1 MTWCCTRRRATARP
15 SCRATGAMSCWPT
28 RTTGAWPA
36 AVIRVARGEESGD
49 DAGPGHRDELAPPV
63 LPGPGVEPPDRR
75 WEQDPV
81 LPEVP
86 MAPDQCCIYV
96 GSCRIMTGMERKE
109 ERIAALITAA
119 DRLGRKFE
127 VTDLLRYPRLLN
139 LASDWLLD
147 EPRPTEQGFT
157 QEMWDQV
164 NQGQWLTNGQAKG
177 VLNVIVAR
185 ARYQAARAAIPQT
198 AYTNAAQFAWS
209 LAEVR
214 NGRYRVEFGDGSSL
228 AVRLSD
234 MDVENGTEW
243 ARRQPKGTRNVSLL
257 TQGADGWTGS
267 GWISPDGQPQG
278 KAKSGSVNQ
287 ALEIL
292 AKAGD
297 TLQYGV
303 AFARQGNCCFICGRN
318 LDTAESIDAGYG
330 PVCADKWGLPWGQKQ
345 TPAAVE
351 EARQQAASE
360 PEDDGDGPDQEG
372 LGYTE
377 RDDEA
382 YDEMVRQTVVTPNP
396 RPSIYEE
403 ADRKN
408 KAINDRMQAKR
419 ARGEKLTYEDI
430 FPEDEENY

>member
-1 MTWCCTRRRATARP
+1 
-15 SCRATGAMSCWPT
+15 
-28 RTTGAWPA
+28 
-36 AVIRVARGEESGD
+36 
-49 DAGPGHRDELAPPV
+49 
-63 LPGPGVEPPDRR
+63 
-75 WEQDPV
+75 
-81 LPEVP
+81 
-86 MAPDQCCIYV
+86 
-96 GSCRIMTGMERKE
+96 MTGMERKE

-330 PVCADKWGLPWGQKQ
+330 PVCADKWGLPWGDKQ
-345 TPAAVE
+345 TPEAV
-351 EARQQAASE
+351 QAARDAEATTASR
-360 PEDDGDGPDQEG
+360 PEAGDGPDQEG

-377 RDDEA
+377 VDDEA
-382 YDEMVRQTVVTPNP
+382 RDEMERDDLASDPVSFYAAVDAAPKRNP
-396 RPSIYEE
+396 YAE
-403 ADRKN
+403 ADARN
-408 KAINDRMQAKR
+408 KAVNDRIRAKR
-419 ARGEKLTYEDI
+419 AAGEKLTYDDI
-430 FPEDEENY
+430 FGEDE